1 MRRTA
6 ALIAAALLL
15 TAASGPKVAPPLP
28 AGAIDPALVLPAPPA
43 DGSAAA
49 AEELA
54 ELHRIQSTRT
64 ADEIAH
70 ARIDSA
76 TKDVSIFN
84 AAMGPGVDLLKLP
97 ATAALFAQVR
107 AEEKRDADVAKD
119 LFKRKRPWIVD
130 STLDSCSKDGDEPL
144 TSFPSGHATMGFS
157 MAAVLAR
164 LAPSRGP
171 AIMAR
176 AADYAHSRLVCEVH
190 FHADIIA
197 GQALGMVVAERL
209 MQDAAFRRQFDA
221 AKVEIEAVTR

>member
-1 MRRTA
+1 MRSSPFI
-6 ALIAAALLL
+6 IAAALLL
-15 TAASGPKVAPPLP
+15 TAASGPKVPAPLP
-28 AGAIDPALVLPAPPA
+28 VGAIDPALILPAPPA

-54 ELHRIQSTRT
+54 ELHRIQAART
-64 ADEIAH
+64 ADQIAH
-70 ARIDSA
+70 AKVDSA

-84 AAMGPGVDLLKLP
+84 AAMGPDIDPLKLP
-97 ATAALFAQVR
+97 ATAALFALVR

-119 LFKRKRPWIVD
+119 YFKRKRPWIVD
-130 STLDSCSKDGDEPL
+130 STLDSCSKGDDEPL

-157 MAAVLAR
+157 MAAILAR

-176 AADYAHSRLVCEVH
+176 AADYAHSRLICEVH

-197 GQALGMVVAERL
+197 GQALGMIVAERL
-209 MQDAAFRRQFDA
+209 MQDAAFQQQFNA
-221 AKVEIEAVTR
+221 AKMEIAAVAK